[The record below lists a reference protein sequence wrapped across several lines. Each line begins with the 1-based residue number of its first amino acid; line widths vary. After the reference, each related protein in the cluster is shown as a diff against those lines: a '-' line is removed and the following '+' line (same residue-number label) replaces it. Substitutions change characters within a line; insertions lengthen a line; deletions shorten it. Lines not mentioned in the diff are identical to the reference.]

1 MKIEDNKIYLNKDV
15 VAVLDVHRKVVQI
28 FKKEYLDEILAFTVS
43 NDYLSDY
50 RWETYSPEE

>member
-15 VAVLDVHRKVVQI
+15 VAVLDEYRKVVQI
-28 FKKEYLDEILAFTVS
+28 FKKEYLNEILAFTVS

-50 RWETYSPEE
+50 RWEAYSPEE